1 MSAYTDKRDE
11 IKSELS
17 FLDERL
23 RAQLAAAGQ
32 AIVES
37 DTTPHEAS
45 HDEAS
50 HDEASYASLIASD
63 AQIQSRLKELQKM
76 RDRIVEIGNRLTEI
90 KQADD
95 ELEKRR
101 KELGAELEPHYEA
114 IGENAFRVYRNNP
127 LVDQEYAD
135 IFTPVQEAH
144 EEIKQTRAELDQAES
159 ELENRPFLEKMVVRG
174 RIIVLRNRLSLRE
187 NQIARLYRDAGR
199 QIAAT
204 DFITTIGDP
213 ELERAAAPFL
223 EKTEETHR
231 LEDESASLRE
241 EREALEGELR
251 TLGVERRPA
260 ARLSDIDSLIQTAE
274 SERKESLIA
283 VANAVREAMPDAD
296 LGDEVRA
303 ELESVAA
310 IERDREDARERL
322 ERVEAAIQAE
332 RLLGEKSQLET
343 TIGRKRSQI
352 EKLQADIEG
361 LEREKAG
368 LESMITAAE
377 QRRGAEA
384 DLLES

>member
-1 MSAYTDKRDE
+1 MSAYTDKREE
-11 IKSELS
+11 IQSELS
-17 FLDERL
+17 FLEERL

-37 DTTPHEAS
+37 DVVSGDETHDDPPHV
-45 HDEAS
+45 
-50 HDEASYASLIASD
+50 SLIASD
-63 AQIQSRLKELQKM
+63 AQIQARLRELQET
-76 RDRIVEIGNRLTEI
+76 RDRIVEIGSRLAEI
-90 KQADD
+90 KQAED

-101 KELGAELEPHYEA
+101 KELGAELEPHYQA

-144 EEIKQTRAELDQAES
+144 EEIRQTRADLEQAES
-159 ELENRPFLEKMVVRG
+159 ELENKPFLEKMVVRG

-223 EKTEETHR
+223 EKTEEIHR
-231 LEDESASLRE
+231 IEDMSIALND
-241 EREALEGELR
+241 EREALQSELT
-251 TLGVERRPA
+251 TLGVERRSA
-260 ARLSDIDSLIQTAE
+260 SRLSDIDRGIQAAE
-274 SERKESLIA
+274 AERKESLIA
-283 VANAVREAMPDAD
+283 VANAVREAAPDAG
-296 LGDEVRA
+296 LGDEVRT

-310 IERDREDARERL
+310 IERDRDDARDRL
-322 ERVEAAIQAE
+322 ERVEAAIQIE
-332 RLLGEKSQLET
+332 RLLGEKDQLEA

-352 EKLQADIEG
+352 EKLRTDIEG
-361 LEREKAG
+361 LEREKGG
-368 LESMITAAE
+368 LENMIAE
-377 QRRGAEA
+377 AEKRRGAEA
-384 DLLES
+384 DLLDS